1 MRQKMIQIKDI
12 SYSVDEDSPVIDD
25 LSFDCEKDEFISII
39 GPSGCGKS
47 TLLRIIA
54 GLMKPDKGKV
64 MCLGKEVRGPSAGIG
79 FVFQDFALLPW
90 LTNLENVKIGCSRMN
105 LSDSEKETKSEI
117 MLDKLGLGGFEKSY
131 PNVLSGGM
139 KQRVGIARALVSD
152 PKILLMDEPF
162 SSLDQLTADTLRSDI
177 IEHLK
182 NKNLPVNS
190 VIMVTHNVE
199 EAVWLSDKIVILSK
213 KPSHVSAIRHIDL
226 KRPRNK
232 RSGEFLDIMDFI
244 YATLAK

>member
-1 MRQKMIQIKDI
+1 MSQKMIQIKNI

-25 LSFDCEKDEFISII
+25 LSFDCGKDEFISII

>member
-1 MRQKMIQIKDI
+1 MIQIKDI

-64 MCLGKEVRGPSAGIG
+64 MYLGKEVRGPSIGIG